1 MTKKFKCVAAAA
13 ALLWAVVLIQIIVT
27 RFFVSHTDFTQAFAR
42 NSVSVSSSQEASA
55 DSKNEKQGNVCTEG
69 VVAGKLSRDQQ
80 EALAEDLFNSMG
92 GGTVLSGRSTF
103 GSDYFVAY
111 GYTNGIKKV
120 KKINGKNINMTVAIS
135 YDETEDVTRVVMGT
149 PLVNSDF

>member
-103 GSDYFVAY
+103 GSDYFV
-111 GYTNGIKKV
+111 
-120 KKINGKNINMTVAIS
+120 NMTVAVS